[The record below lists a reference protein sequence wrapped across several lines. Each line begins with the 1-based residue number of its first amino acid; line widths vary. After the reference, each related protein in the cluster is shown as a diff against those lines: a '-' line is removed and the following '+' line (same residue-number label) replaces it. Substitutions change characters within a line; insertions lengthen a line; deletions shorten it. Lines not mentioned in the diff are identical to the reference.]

1 MIFKYENY
9 NDIPLTTI
17 EYILS
22 VSDAV
27 TISDISLDDINSFLN
42 ILETED

>member
-1 MIFKYENY
+1 MIFHYENY
-9 NDIPLTTI
+9 SEIPSSTI

-27 TISDISLDDINSFLN
+27 TISDVSLDDINSFLN